1 MGKKD
6 LADVQRTKVKKNIIS
21 MFFFSIFSVLLFDY
35 FSMQNNKMKGFL
47 MSHEFG
53 CFVFVTPAQ
62 ITFCEGAE

>member
-1 MGKKD
+1 MYKGQRSKKT
-6 LADVQRTKVKKNIIS
+6 LFPC
-21 MFFFSIFSVLLFDY
+21 FFFPYLVSYYLTTFL